1 MVHIKEREWNECNV
15 PRKSVIFENEN
26 EKKNEN
32 IQNVFKK
39 KIKLKTN
46 DLFVMKEIENRF
58 EPPLHDEW
66 FTIQSGSIREIG
78 SNAMNKN
85 GNCRKDISFGHL
97 AS

>member
-1 MVHIKEREWNECNV
+1 MFREKV
-15 PRKSVIFENEN
+15 LFLKMKA
-26 EKKNEN
+26 KKWKHPKCFQE
-32 IQNVFKK
+32 

-58 EPPLHDEW
+58 GPLHDEW
-66 FTIQSGSIREIG
+66 FTIQSGSFREIG